1 MPAKDRERDAGED
14 PVKTPEQATTLCSFC
29 PKLCRYSCPV
39 ADADQDENTTPWGK
53 MTAMKRV
60 EDKELPMTPETMG
73 LAYKCLNCRASEFA
87 CEHANP
93 VSPTLDAY
101 RVRAFKADMAPA
113 GVAPFCENFRRH
125 NNPYGRDLTSI
136 LKRKFPPGQFAGS
149 GTVYFPGCTEIAT
162 DLTTTEKTAALLKL
176 PLYPEPIQCCG
187 YPLFAAGDWQ
197 NFSELAEVNR
207 HALNRYDR
215 IVTGAP
221 QCLYTMETLY
231 RSAGHRVR
239 AKFQHVAEYLSD
251 GGRGLMVERRKGP
264 TVAYHDPCYL
274 GRYRKVYEEPRRLI
288 ESASGGPPREFL
300 LNREASYCCGGG
312 GLLPVS
318 YPETADAITKTRVA
332 QFRETGAELL
342 VTTCPTCVERFRKFG
357 VKAVSL
363 VDYLVDT
370 DENQGKNLRRR

>member
-1 MPAKDRERDAGED
+1 MKEH
-14 PVKTPEQATTLCSFC
+14 EQATALCSFC

-39 ADADQDENTTPWGK
+39 ADADRNEAVTPWGK

-93 VSPTLDAY
+93 VSPALDAY

-113 GVAPFCENFRRH
+113 AVAPFCEKFRRH
-125 NNPYGRDLTSI
+125 NNPYGRDL
-136 LKRKFPPGQFAGS
+136 LPVLQRRFPPAQFAGADAH
-149 GTVYFPGCTEIAT
+149 TVYFPGCVEIAT
-162 DLTTTEKTAALLKL
+162 DIATTEKTLRLLDL

-197 NFSELAEVNR
+197 DFSELAEVNR

-239 AKFQHVAEYLSD
+239 ARFQHVSEYLTSP
-251 GGRGLMVERRKGP
+251 GAPSLTRRGLGE
-264 TVAYHDPCYL
+264 VAYHDPCYL
-274 GRYRKVYEEPRRLI
+274 GRYRKTYEEPRRLI
-288 ESASGGPPREFL
+288 ERVSGKPPIEFL
-300 LNREASYCCGGG
+300 LNREEGYCCGGG

-342 VTTCPTCVERFRKFG
+342 VTSCPTCVERFRKFG
-357 VKAVSL
+357 VEAKSL
-363 VDYLVDT
+363 VDYLVDA
-370 DENQGKNLRRR
+370 DETKRKSLRRR